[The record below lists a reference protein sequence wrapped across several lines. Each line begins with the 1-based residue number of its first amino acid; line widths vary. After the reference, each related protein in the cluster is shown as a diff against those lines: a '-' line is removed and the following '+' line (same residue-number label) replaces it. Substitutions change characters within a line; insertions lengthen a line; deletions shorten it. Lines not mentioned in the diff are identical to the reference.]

1 MRVAQLVPIGAASDA
16 GVVGELSAKQFG
28 GLLFYFSSVLHKLT
42 IKNYAIIDR
51 LEIELS
57 RGMNIITGETGAG
70 KSILLGA
77 LGLILG
83 ERADTKAL
91 YDTEEKCVV
100 EADFDIKGYDL
111 KAFFAEN
118 ELDFEAH
125 TIVRREINQAG
136 KSRAFI
142 NDTPVT
148 LSVLKQLGEQLV
160 NLHNQHETLELTR
173 SGFQLS
179 VIDILAKNNT
189 LLSDYRAKLG
199 VYRKDIK
206 RLNELTEQNRAV
218 SAELD
223 YYQFQLSE
231 LADAKLAAEEQAQ
244 LETEQSTLS
253 NVEEIKRVLQGV
265 INLLDNSEAATLAQL
280 AEVQTMLKGVK
291 NYNTEI
297 AALTDRLHS
306 AYEELKDIS
315 GEFDNIQEG
324 TALDPERLEEVNARL
339 NTIYKLQKKHNVNTI
354 EELLGIQADLD
365 AKVQGVDN
373 SSAEIEAL
381 KANIDTQLKAL
392 LKLAEQ
398 LHSARE
404 KVLREFQNNV
414 VVLLTKVGMPNATF
428 RVDIKKLEPHLL
440 NENGFTD
447 IKFLF
452 SANKGFAP
460 NEIKDVASGGEL
472 SRLMLSIK
480 SLLADAGAL
489 PTMIFDEIDS
499 GISGEVSLKVGE
511 IMKQLSRNHQLISIT
526 HLPQIA
532 RTADKH
538 LYIYKETNGNRTNTR
553 IKELKGEDRV
563 IELAKM
569 LSGDKLSDAA
579 LANAR
584 EMIAG

>member
-1 MRVAQLVPIGAASDA
+1 
-16 GVVGELSAKQFG
+16 
-28 GLLFYFSSVLHKLT
+28 
-42 IKNYAIIDR
+42 
-51 LEIELS
+51 
-57 RGMNIITGETGAG
+57 MNIITGETGAG

-91 YDTEEKCVV
+91 YDSEEKCVV
-100 EADFDIKGYDL
+100 EADFDVTGYDL
-111 KAFFAEN
+111 KSFFAEH

-136 KSRAFI
+136 KSRAFV

-148 LSVLKQLGEQLV
+148 LTVLKLLGEKLV

-179 VIDILAKNNT
+179 VVDLLAKNES
-189 LLSDYRAKLG
+189 LLADYKAKLSA
-199 VYRKDIK
+199 YKKDTK
-206 RLNELTEQNRAV
+206 RLNELTELNRAA
-218 SAELD
+218 SAEMD

-231 LADAKLAAEEQAQ
+231 LADAKLQADEQAQ

-253 NVEEIKRVLQGV
+253 NVEEIKRVLQSV
-265 INLLDNSEAATLAQL
+265 IAVLDNSDAAVVAQL
-280 AEVQTMLKGVK
+280 SEVQGLLKGVK
-291 NYNTEI
+291 NYNAEI
-297 AALTDRLHS
+297 LALSERLHS

-315 GEFDNIQEG
+315 GEFENIQEG
-324 TALDPERLEEVNARL
+324 TMLDPERLEEVNARL
-339 NTIYKLQKKHNVNTI
+339 NTIYKLQKKHNVNTVA
-354 EELLGIQADLD
+354 ELLTIQEDIESRIQSADS
-365 AKVQGVDN
+365 G
-373 SSAEIEAL
+373 SAEIETL
-381 KANIDTQLKAL
+381 KVSIDAQLKVL

-398 LHSARE
+398 LHVARE

-414 VVLLTKVGMPNATF
+414 VVLLAKVGMPNATF

-440 NENGFTD
+440 NENGLTD

-499 GISGEVSLKVGE
+499 GISGEVALKVGE

-553 IKELKGEDRV
+553 IKELKGEERV

>member
-1 MRVAQLVPIGAASDA
+1 MAP
-16 GVVGELSAKQFG
+16 AKQFG
-28 GLLFYFSSVLHKLT
+28 VLLFYFSNVLHKLT

-189 LLSDYRAKLG
+189 LLSDYRSKLG

-280 AEVQTMLKGVK
+280 AEVQGMLKSVK

-354 EELLGIQADLD
+354 EELLDIQADLD

-381 KANIDTQLKAL
+381 KASIDAQLKAL

>member
-1 MRVAQLVPIGAASDA
+1 MAA
-16 GVVGELSAKQFG
+16 AKQFG
-28 GLLFYFSSVLHKLT
+28 GLLFYFSNVLHKLT

-231 LADAKLAAEEQAQ
+231 LADAKLVAEEQAQ

-280 AEVQTMLKGVK
+280 AEVQGMLKSVK

-381 KANIDTQLKAL
+381 KASIDAQLKAL

-563 IELAKM
+563 VELAKM

>member
-1 MRVAQLVPIGAASDA
+1 MAA
-16 GVVGELSAKQFG
+16 AKQFG

-189 LLSDYRAKLG
+189 LLSDYRVKLG

-231 LADAKLAAEEQAQ
+231 LTDAKLVAEEQVQ

-280 AEVQTMLKGVK
+280 AEVQGMLKGVK

-381 KANIDTQLKAL
+381 KASIDAQLKAL

-460 NEIKDVASGGEL
+460 SEIKDVASGGEL

>member
-1 MRVAQLVPIGAASDA
+1 MQALVTLVNFSITPRRFWVAIL
-16 GVVGELSAKQFG
+16 
-28 GLLFYFSSVLHKLT
+28 YFSYVLHRLT

-51 LEIELS
+51 LEIEFS
-57 RGMNIITGETGAG
+57 RSMNIITGETGAG

-100 EADFDIKGYDL
+100 EADFDVTGYDL
-111 KAFFAEN
+111 KNFFAEH

-136 KSRAFI
+136 KSRTFI

-148 LSVLKQLGEQLV
+148 LTVLKLLGEKLV

-179 VIDILAKNNT
+179 VVDLLAKNEN
-189 LLSDYRAKLG
+189 LLADYKTKLSA
-199 VYRKDIK
+199 YRKDVK
-206 RLNELTEQNRAV
+206 RLNEITEQNRVA

-223 YYQFQLSE
+223 FYNFQLTE
-231 LADAKLAAEEQAQ
+231 LMEAKLSADEQAL

-253 NVEEIKRVLQGV
+253 NVEEIKRVLQSV
-265 INLLDNSEAATLAQL
+265 TALLDNTDTAIIAQVG
-280 AEVQTMLKGVK
+280 EVQSLLKGIK
-291 NYNTEI
+291 NYNTDV
-297 AALTDRLHS
+297 AALADRLHS
-306 AYEELKDIS
+306 AYEEIKDIS
-315 GEFDNIQEG
+315 AEFENIQEN
-324 TALDPERLEEVNARL
+324 TALDPLRLEEVNARL
-339 NTIYKLQKKHNVNTI
+339 NTIYKLQKKHNVNTL
-354 EELLGIQADLD
+354 EELL
-365 AKVQGVDN
+365 KVQEDIDTKIQNADSGN
-373 SSAEIEAL
+373 AEIEKL
-381 KANIDTQLKAL
+381 KAAIEVQFKVL

-398 LHSARE
+398 LHIARE

-440 NENGFTD
+440 NENGLTEV
-447 IKFLF
+447 KFMF

-538 LYIYKETNGNRTNTR
+538 LYIYKETSGNRTNTR
-553 IKELKGEDRV
+553 IKELKGEERV

-569 LSGDKLSDAA
+569 LSGDKISDAA

>member
-1 MRVAQLVPIGAASDA
+1 M
-16 GVVGELSAKQFG
+16 
-28 GLLFYFSSVLHKLT
+28 LHKLT
-42 IKNYAIIDR
+42 IKNYAIINR

-189 LLSDYRAKLG
+189 LLSDYRAKLS

-280 AEVQTMLKGVK
+280 AEVQGMLKGVK
-291 NYNTEI
+291 SYNTEI

-373 SSAEIEAL
+373 SIAEIEAL

-499 GISGEVSLKVGE
+499 GISGEVALKVGE

-563 IELAKM
+563 VELAKM